1 MNGIIVGDVLDLAVT
16 LPPASVQAIVTS
28 PPYWGQRDYGL
39 PPTAWPEVTFV
50 PFDSCPPV
58 TIPVWR
64 GCLGR
69 EETPLAY
76 TAHLT
81 HVFRLLRAALHPT
94 GTAWLNLGDAY
105 CTRSAQRHDGM
116 RTAIRNFGDATVS
129 LPSWSAYAAEG
140 RTRYSSRLKAHGLKD
155 KDLIGLPWRVAF
167 ALQQDGWFIRQDCVW
182 AKKNSV
188 PEPIKDRPSRAHEFV
203 FLLARST
210 RYHCD
215 IKAAGTAAEPLRAR
229 RSWWLVRT
237 SRGATSHT
245 ATYPPDLIEPL
256 ILASTRPGDTV
267 LDPFVGSGTTYD
279 VCQRLGRECVGFD
292 LDPASAREA
301 S

>member
-1 MNGIIVGDVLDLAVT
+1 M
-16 LPPASVQAIVTS
+16 
-28 PPYWGQRDYGL
+28 
-39 PPTAWPEVTFV
+39 TFV
-50 PFDSCPPV
+50 PFDSMPAI
-58 TIPVWR
+58 TIPAWR

-69 EETPLAY
+69 EETPLEY
-76 TAHLT
+76 TAHLVA
-81 HVFRLLRAALHPT
+81 VFRLLRPALHAT

-116 RTAIRNFGDATVS
+116 RTAIRNFADATVP
-129 LPSWSAYAAEG
+129 LPSWSDYAAEG
-140 RTRYSSRLKAHGLKD
+140 RTRYSSRLKANGLKD

-203 FLLARST
+203 FLLAKST

-215 IKAAGTAAEPLRAR
+215 IKAAGTPVEPLRAR
-229 RSWWLVRT
+229 RSWWLIRT
-237 SRGATSHT
+237 SRGETSHT
-245 ATYPPDLIEPL
+245 ATYPPDLVEPL

-292 LDPASAREA
+292 LDPASARG
-301 S
+301 